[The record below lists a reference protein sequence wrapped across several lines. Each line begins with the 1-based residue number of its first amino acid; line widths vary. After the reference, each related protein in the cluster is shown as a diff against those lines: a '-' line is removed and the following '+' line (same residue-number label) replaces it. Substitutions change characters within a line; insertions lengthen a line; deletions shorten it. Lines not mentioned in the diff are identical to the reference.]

1 MALVSLRLVTLSA
14 VVGALTGLA
23 ALAMVYGIKVVELV
37 LLRGVVGVVLSS
49 SYAEGMEPYSPPERP
64 WLLPLVMAL
73 AGLVGAVLVGVIA
86 PAECRGTDAAIR
98 AYHTRGGVVKLSR
111 SLLSLAVTALNLG
124 AGGPAGREGAIT
136 FAGAGIGSA
145 AARLFSL
152 LPEER
157 RVALVAGLGA
167 GMAAIFR
174 APIGGALFALEVLY
188 MRDIEAGALIP
199 TLVAS
204 SVSYV
209 VFASVAGW
217 RSELYLPGAGGH
229 LAPASLPYYVLLGA
243 VAGAVGVFYA
253 VLFRLISEALHGIR
267 APPLVKPTLAMA
279 AVGALGVFFPQILT
293 PGYRWMQQVVL
304 GAVYPWWLFFLLAL
318 LKMLVVALV
327 LGNGGVGGVF
337 SPGLFIGGMVGAGLW
352 ELLSHVPGFGEPLY
366 AFVVAGAASL
376 FAAAGKTP
384 LSVTVMAVEMSNTLA
399 IAPAVAVA
407 VATAYL
413 MSGHYTVYSGK
424 KEARR

>member
-1 MALVSLRLVTLSA
+1 MALVSLRLVALSVA
-14 VVGALTGLA
+14 IGALTGLA
-23 ALAMVYGIKVVELV
+23 ALAMVYGIKAVELV
-37 LLRGVVGVVLSS
+37 LLRGAVGVVLPS

-98 AYHTRGGVVKLSR
+98 AYHTRDGVVKLSR
-111 SLLSLAVTALNLG
+111 SLLSLAATAFNLG

-145 AARLFSL
+145 VARLFSL
-152 LPEER
+152 SSEER

-188 MRDIEAGALIP
+188 MRDIEAKALIP

-209 VFASVAGW
+209 VFASAAGW
-217 RSELYLPGAGGH
+217 KRELYLPGAWEH
-229 LAPASLPYYVLLGA
+229 LAPTSLFYYLLLGA

-253 VLFRLISEALHGIR
+253 VVLHLVSEALHGVR

-279 AVGALGVFFPQILT
+279 AVGSLGVFFPQILT
-293 PGYRWMQQVVL
+293 PGYGWMQQVVL
-304 GAVYPWWLFFLLAL
+304 GAVYPWWFFFLVAL
-318 LKMLVVALV
+318 LKILVVALV
-327 LGNGGVGGVF
+327 LGSSGVGGVF

-352 ELLSHVPGFGEPLY
+352 ELLSHVLGFGEPLY
-366 AFVVAGAASL
+366 AFVVVGAASL

-384 LSVTVMAVEMSNTLA
+384 LSVTVMAVEMTGA
-399 IAPAVAVA
+399 FTVTPAAAVA

-413 MSGHYTVYSGK
+413 ISGRYTVYSGK
-424 KEARR
+424 KEARQ

>member
-1 MALVSLRLVTLSA
+1 
-14 VVGALTGLA
+14 
-23 ALAMVYGIKVVELV
+23 
-37 LLRGVVGVVLSS
+37 VGVVLPS

-64 WLLPLVMAL
+64 WLLSLVLVL

-86 PAECRGTDAAIR
+86 PAECRGTDPAIR

-111 SLLSLAVTALNLG
+111 SLLSLAATALNLG

-145 AARLFSL
+145 VARLFFLS
-152 LPEER
+152 PEER

-209 VFASVAGW
+209 MFASVAGW
-217 RSELYLPGAGGH
+217 RNELYLPGAGGH

-243 VAGAVGVFYA
+243 VAGTVGVFYA
-253 VLFRLISEALHGIR
+253 VVFRLIYEALRGVR
-267 APPLVKPTLAMA
+267 ATPRKAYLGYGGCGGPRRVFPTDLEPRLRVDAT
-279 AVGALGVFFPQILT
+279 GSPRRGV
-293 PGYRWMQQVVL
+293 
-304 GAVYPWWLFFLLAL
+304 PWRLFFLLAL
-318 LKMLVVALV
+318 LKMLAVALV
-327 LGNGGVGGVF
+327 LGSGGVGGIF

-352 ELLSHVPGFGEPLY
+352 ELLSHVPDFGEPLY
-366 AFVVAGAASL
+366 AFVVVGAASL

-384 LSVTVMAVEMSNTLA
+384 LSVTVMAVEMTSTLA
-399 IAPAVAVA
+399 MAPAVAVA
-407 VATAYL
+407 AATAYL

-424 KEARR
+424 KEARQ